1 MTSFDNLNFKG
12 AYRAY
17 DADGKLLKYKI
28 GDSVTYKG
36 STYVANRMVT
46 ETSPAHGEVG
56 GWTSLQ
62 GGGVAGVRFYWGG
75 TRPIKA
81 NVGDEWF
88 DLVTAKTYKYLSDG
102 NTEQWVNIY

>member
-17 DADGKLLKYKI
+17 DADGKLVKYKI

-36 STYVANRMVT
+36 STYVANRVVT
-46 ETSPAHGEVG
+46 VG
-56 GWTSLQ
+56 GWTALQ

-88 DLVTAKTYKYLSDG
+88 DLLTAKTYKYLSDG